1 MRMRQR
7 AKWFSLALLLG
18 AALWQ
23 AWQAGQSAVRAW
35 SPDKVDQNFV
45 AVWEDRLARLRADIP
60 AEVTFIGYVADWD
73 IPGNR
78 WDAIDQT
85 TEYVLTQYT
94 LAPRIVRRGFVSD
107 WIIGNFTTP
116 DYPAWLDQHLTH
128 YVLEDYGFGIVL
140 IRTGEA
146 LP

>member
-1 MRMRQR
+1 MRQK

-23 AWQAGQSAVRAW
+23 AWQAAQSATKAW
-35 SPDKVDQNFV
+35 SPNQVDQNFV

-73 IPGNR
+73 IPGAS
-78 WDAIDQT
+78 WGAIDQT

-94 LAPRIVRRGFVSD
+94 LAPRIIRRGFGAD

-116 DYPAWLDQHLTH
+116 NYHAWLDQHLTN
-128 YVLEDYGFGIVL
+128 YDLEDYGFGIVL